1 MNRNKQRGMTAI
13 GWLIVLALVAFFALL
28 AIRLTPMYM
37 EAFEVKSGLESLKNE
52 PFITQKSKSEI
63 FKLMRRRFDVDNVD
77 DVDLAKSLTVDK
89 SDGRLRIALNY
100 ELRRHVVGNLDVI
113 GTFNPKVEIVAR

>member
-1 MNRNKQRGMTAI
+1 MNRNNQRGMTAI

-52 PFITQKSKSEI
+52 PFITQKSKPEI
-63 FKLMRRRFDVDNVD
+63 FKLMRRRFDVDNID
-77 DVDLAKSLTVDK
+77 DVDLGKSLTVEK
-89 SDGRLRIALNY
+89 SGGILRISLNY
-100 ELRRHVVGNLDVI
+100 ELRRHIVGNVDVI
-113 GTFNPKVEIVAR
+113 GSFNPKVEIIAH